1 MKYPFLEEE
10 TLPAK
15 LVSPVNISPTIN
27 AIICSGKATYTE
39 LQEKLSVLDMYNLL
53 EVISVE
59 NFNQRVW
66 HKHQENQR

>member
-15 LVSPVNISPTIN
+15 LVSPVNISSTIN

-53 EVISVE
+53 EIISVE

-66 HKHQENQR
+66 HKHQEQ

>member
-1 MKYPFLEEE
+1 MNFPFIGSD
-10 TLPAK
+10 PAPPQ
-15 LVSPVNISPTIN
+15 LVSTVNMSEPMFAVIS
-27 AIICSGKATYTE
+27 SGKATYVE

-53 EVISVE
+53 EAITVE

>member
-15 LVSPVNISPTIN
+15 LVSTVNISPTIN

-53 EVISVE
+53 EIVSVE

-66 HKHQENQR
+66 HKHQEQ